1 MSAAKS
7 ELAEATRNLRAQQGS
22 VSASIRNEYESAVAE
37 EAALLEALAVARLQY
52 QTTGSKE
59 SELNALQREV
69 DANRKLYEL
78 FYNRIGE
85 TDVTGELESAQ
96 ARIVSPAVVP
106 SSAIW
111 PDKRRIV
118 GLAFLL
124 TVLAGISVAVLLEA
138 MNNTIRSSADV
149 EEKLQQ
155 DLLGMV
161 PLLRGKG
168 RQRGLGEMFFDERQ
182 HGFGESFRT
191 IRTAVSLDNLEHPHK
206 IIIVTSSIDREG
218 KSTVAM
224 NLAHAFARGEK
235 VLLLDADM
243 RRPSIGRELKLPKNA
258 LGFAELLD
266 GSAKLVDC
274 VVTGEPGRA
283 DILPHGHIPQD
294 PQKLLSSTRLVRALL
309 VLKNNYDRIIID
321 TPPVLPVSDALML
334 SKQADAVIVVA
345 KSDATSAKQINQAL
359 HFLARVDARVIGVVV
374 NQLDIRKAGKYSDYG
389 YGGYYDSYESPPAA
403 S

>member
-1 MSAAKS
+1 
-7 ELAEATRNLRAQQGS
+7 
-22 VSASIRNEYESAVAE
+22 
-37 EAALLEALAVARLQY
+37 
-52 QTTGSKE
+52 
-59 SELNALQREV
+59 V

-106 SSAIW
+106 RSAYW
-111 PDKRRIV
+111 PNKRRIV

-124 TVLAGISVAVLLEA
+124 TVFAGISVVVLLEA
-138 MNNTIRSSADV
+138 MNSSIRSSSDV
-149 EEKLQQ
+149 EEKLKQ

-161 PLLRGKG
+161 PLLKRKS
-168 RQRGLGEMFFDERQ
+168 RKHGLGELFFDERE
-182 HGFGESFRT
+182 HGFGEAFRT
-191 IRTAVSLDNLEHPHK
+191 IRTAVSLDNLEKPHK
-206 IIIVTSSIDREG
+206 IIVVTSSIDREG

-243 RRPSIGRELKLPKNA
+243 RRPSIGQELRLPKNA

-266 GSAKLVDC
+266 GTAKLVDC
-274 VVTGEPGRA
+274 VVPGEPGRV

-294 PQKLLSSTRLVRALL
+294 PQKLLSSTRLSRALL

-345 KSDATSAKQINQAL
+345 KSDATSARQINQAL
-359 HFLARVDARVIGVVV
+359 HLLARVGSRVIGVVV
-374 NQLDIRKAGKYSDYG
+374 NQLDVRKAGKYSDYG
-389 YGGYYDSYESPPAA
+389 YGGYYDSYESTSAA